1 MGGTRTQPHRRPI
14 VHISHTILFLFYP
27 SFSIYAKLRI
37 ESLDDC
43 VGGGDE
49 AAPVCSPRG
58 RTQYLQLEALDVQ
71 TEVVDGGLVQ
81 RNEQRV
87 QRETRN
93 DSRVLGLTT
102 M

>member
-1 MGGTRTQPHRRPI
+1 MGGTRTQPHRRRI
-14 VHISHTILFLFYP
+14 VHISHTILLLFYP
-27 SFSIYAKLRI
+27 FSIYAKLRI

-43 VGGGDE
+43 VGGDE

-102 M
+102 P